1 MPRRL
6 DASSPPYVAY
16 VALAC
21 SVFRAYVRRSG
32 VHVPAC
38 GRLVF
43 LVSFWLLLSVIVWS
57 GLGFSFCLLFFSFYL
72 FGCLV
77 FVLLLLSLFLV
88 RQELCLSVMSCWLCR
103 SVFCLAGLLLV
114 LFFALFVSCWS
125 FCRLLFS
132 LFLSL
137 SLSLFFLLSCASLR
151 PLPLCIRVQS

>member
-43 LVSFWLLLSVIVWS
+43 LVSFLAPVVGIRLVWS
-57 GLGFSFCLLFFSFYL
+57 WFSFACYFFFDL

-88 RQELCLSVMSCWLCR
+88 SCYSCFCCLTCFVQSCLYVTLVTCVLCYGNCLS
-103 SVFCLAGLLLV
+103 
-114 LFFALFVSCWS
+114 
-125 FCRLLFS
+125 
-132 LFLSL
+132 
-137 SLSLFFLLSCASLR
+137 
-151 PLPLCIRVQS
+151 